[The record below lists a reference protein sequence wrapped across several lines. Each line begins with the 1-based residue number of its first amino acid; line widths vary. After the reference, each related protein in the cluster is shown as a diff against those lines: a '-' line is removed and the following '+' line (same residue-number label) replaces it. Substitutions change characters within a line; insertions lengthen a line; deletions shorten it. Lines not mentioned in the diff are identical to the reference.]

1 MQKHPINAFLLQKH
15 SPAQRGQGET
25 EAASRT
31 EPQVQLAPLINAA
44 HPGRGAGVPA
54 VEGGSRLIHHTA
66 GSKLG
71 GSEGSPK
78 RGGGSPCA
86 FGGDTGM
93 FHGGLHPARLCS
105 CWGRSG
111 GVPERSPHT
120 SRSPGGGRG
129 AQPGAGTAGALQPAW
144 PSLLQPGF
152 AHESRLFTRAEAT
165 GCHQR
170 RPHAGVTR
178 ADPRPSPRRMAGGD
192 EKRHLLSEGPAGYGG
207 AGGAR
212 GCRAPSLLCGSRVG
226 SGRGKGWGGAFRV
239 PQNRASPKHRLC
251 PAGPTWGLRGR
262 TGTTRHSRDRSQ
274 PWSWGH
280 GVASTATRGGTAAT
294 PAGSSGRAGSST
306 WPRASASSSWWGKP
320 WVSAG
325 CGVCWGVPVG
335 SPRGAAQ
342 GPSCPGS
349 LLWVWPELLVVF
361 LWVKTPGGTPLWHGL
376 S

>member
-25 EAASRT
+25 EAAPRT

-105 CWGRSG
+105 CWGRSR

-129 AQPGAGTAGALQPAW
+129 GPAW
-144 PSLLQPGF
+144 GRHGGRF
-152 AHESRLFTRAEAT
+152 AAGLAVPPPAGICTRIPALHTSRGHRLPPAPATRR
-165 GCHQR
+165 GHPR
-170 RPHAGVTR
+170 RPPPEPEEDGRRRRETAPPERG
-178 ADPRPSPRRMAGGD
+178 PRRV
-192 EKRHLLSEGPAGYGG
+192 
-207 AGGAR
+207 R
-212 GCRAPSLLCGSRVG
+212 GCRGGLGMPSPLFAVRLP
-226 SGRGKGWGGAFRV
+226 SGVWPGKGLGGSV
-239 PQNRASPKHRLC
+239 QGPPESCQPQAPLC

-262 TGTTRHSRDRSQ
+262 TGTTRRSRDRSQ

-306 WPRASASSSWWGKP
+306 WPRASASSSWWGKH

-342 GPSCPGS
+342 GPSCPES
-349 LLWVWPELLVVF
+349 LLWVWPGLLVVF
-361 LWVKTPGGTPLWHGL
+361 LWVKTPGGTPLWHGV